1 MADDSSQQ
9 AVASPPK
16 PQRCSRAT
24 KSGVVTS
31 DGRDKTITVK
41 VEFVVRHAKYRKYLR
56 RRTVLHVHDEK
67 NEAVVGDLV
76 EIGECRPL
84 SKTKQ
89 WRLLRVVS
97 RTDKGR
103 PA

>member
-9 AVASPPK
+9 AVSSPPK
-16 PQRCSRAT
+16 PQRSSRAA
-24 KSGVVTS
+24 KSGFVIS

-41 VEFVVRHAKYRKYLR
+41 VEYVVRHAKYGKYLR
-56 RRTVLHVHDEK
+56 RRTVLHVHDQK
-67 NEAVVGDLV
+67 NEAVIGDLV
-76 EIGECRPL
+76 EISECRPI
-84 SKTKQ
+84 SKTKR

-97 RTDKGR
+97 RSDKGR

>member
-1 MADDSSQQ
+1 MADDSSRQ

-16 PQRCSRAT
+16 PQRSSRAA
-24 KSGVVTS
+24 KSGFVIS

-41 VEFVVRHAKYRKYLR
+41 VEYVVRHAKYGKYLR
-56 RRTVLHVHDEK
+56 RRTVLHVHDQK
-67 NEAVVGDLV
+67 NEAVIGDLV
-76 EIGECRPL
+76 EISECRPI
-84 SKTKQ
+84 SKTKR

-97 RTDKGR
+97 RSDKGR

>member
-9 AVASPPK
+9 AVVSPPK
-16 PQRCSRAT
+16 PQRSARAT
-24 KSGVVTS
+24 KTGVVTS

-41 VEFVVRHAKYRKYLR
+41 VEYLVRHAKYRKYLR
-56 RRTVLHVHDEK
+56 RRTVLHAHDQK

-76 EIGECRPL
+76 EIGQCRPM

-89 WRLLRVVS
+89 WRLIRVVS
-97 RTDKGR
+97 RVEKGR